1 MTAKEMQT
9 GLRGGLS
16 PGGAEYLLQD
26 LDVDMYVTGSNSR
39 MMARRSPYISRRPAL
54 NPVFFLSFGAYLMGK
69 HRCTLARDPKAA
81 LVNDARLG
89 GFPATHFESYSQAAD
104 VGKASEW
111 RSFQAKS
118 SLPKKAKSFLLGGAG
133 GIRTHGPRKANG
145 FRVRLVMTTS
155 ILLHDEMISGD
166 G

>member
-1 MTAKEMQT
+1 M
-9 GLRGGLS
+9 
-16 PGGAEYLLQD
+16 
-26 LDVDMYVTGSNSR
+26 
-39 MMARRSPYISRRPAL
+39 
-54 NPVFFLSFGAYLMGK
+54 NPVEKETAENFYGTEERDHQLMLRYDRVRGCGAPARGYRPPEQKGHDDGAY
-69 HRCTLARDPKAA
+69 
-81 LVNDARLG
+81 
-89 GFPATHFESYSQAAD
+89 
-104 VGKASEW
+104 VGKTPEG

>member
-1 MTAKEMQT
+1 M
-9 GLRGGLS
+9 
-16 PGGAEYLLQD
+16 
-26 LDVDMYVTGSNSR
+26 
-39 MMARRSPYISRRPAL
+39 
-54 NPVFFLSFGAYLMGK
+54 NPVEKETAENFYGTEERDHQLMLRYDGVRGCGAPARGYRPPEQKRHGDGAY
-69 HRCTLARDPKAA
+69 
-81 LVNDARLG
+81 
-89 GFPATHFESYSQAAD
+89 
-104 VGKASEW
+104 VGKTPEG

-118 SLPKKAKSFLLGGAG
+118 SLPFSAKSFLLGGAG

>member
-1 MTAKEMQT
+1 M
-9 GLRGGLS
+9 
-16 PGGAEYLLQD
+16 
-26 LDVDMYVTGSNSR
+26 
-39 MMARRSPYISRRPAL
+39 
-54 NPVFFLSFGAYLMGK
+54 
-69 HRCTLARDPKAA
+69 
-81 LVNDARLG
+81 NDAWLG
-89 GFPATHFESYSQAAD
+89 GFPATHFAPYSQAAD
-104 VGKASEW
+104 VGKHRRRDPSK
-111 RSFQAKS
+111 QKS

>member
-1 MTAKEMQT
+1 MNHAGKETAENFYGTRERDHQLI
-9 GLRGGLS
+9 LRYDGVSGYGAPAGG
-16 PGGAEYLLQD
+16 Y
-26 LDVDMYVTGSNSR
+26 
-39 MMARRSPYISRRPAL
+39 RP
-54 NPVFFLSFGAYLMGK
+54 PEQKRHGY
-69 HRCTLARDPKAA
+69 R
-81 LVNDARLG
+81 
-89 GFPATHFESYSQAAD
+89 AD
-104 VGKASEW
+104 VGKAPEK

-155 ILLHDEMISGD
+155 ILLHDEKISGD

>member
-1 MTAKEMQT
+1 M
-9 GLRGGLS
+9 
-16 PGGAEYLLQD
+16 
-26 LDVDMYVTGSNSR
+26 
-39 MMARRSPYISRRPAL
+39 
-54 NPVFFLSFGAYLMGK
+54 NPVEKETAENFYGTGERNHQLMLRYDGVRGCGAPARGYRPPELTRHGDGAY
-69 HRCTLARDPKAA
+69 A
-81 LVNDARLG
+81 
-89 GFPATHFESYSQAAD
+89 
-104 VGKASEW
+104 GKASEE
-111 RSFQAKS
+111 RSFLAKS

>member
-1 MTAKEMQT
+1 M
-9 GLRGGLS
+9 
-16 PGGAEYLLQD
+16 
-26 LDVDMYVTGSNSR
+26 
-39 MMARRSPYISRRPAL
+39 
-54 NPVFFLSFGAYLMGK
+54 
-69 HRCTLARDPKAA
+69 
-81 LVNDARLG
+81 NDTRLG
-89 GFPATHFESYSQAAD
+89 GFLVTHLEPYSQAVDVVRLPEQKRHGDGAH
-104 VGKASEW
+104 VGKTPEK

-155 ILLHDEMISGD
+155 ILLHDEITSGD

>member
-1 MTAKEMQT
+1 MLEKETAENFYGT
-9 GLRGGLS
+9 GERDHQLPLRYDGVSGYGTTAGG
-16 PGGAEYLLQD
+16 Y
-26 LDVDMYVTGSNSR
+26 
-39 MMARRSPYISRRPAL
+39 RSPEQKRCGD
-54 NPVFFLSFGAYLMGK
+54 GADAGK
-69 HRCTLARDPKAA
+69 TPE
-81 LVNDARLG
+81 G
-89 GFPATHFESYSQAAD
+89 
-104 VGKASEW
+104 

>member
-1 MTAKEMQT
+1 MNHVGKETAESFYGT
-9 GLRGGLS
+9 GERDHQLMLRYDGVRGYGVPAGG
-16 PGGAEYLLQD
+16 Y
-26 LDVDMYVTGSNSR
+26 
-39 MMARRSPYISRRPAL
+39 RP
-54 NPVFFLSFGAYLMGK
+54 PEQKRHGDGAY
-69 HRCTLARDPKAA
+69 
-81 LVNDARLG
+81 
-89 GFPATHFESYSQAAD
+89 
-104 VGKASEW
+104 VGKTMEK

-118 SLPKKAKSFLLGGAG
+118 SLPFSAKSFLLGGAG

>member
-1 MTAKEMQT
+1 MNHVEKETVENFYETEERDHQLM
-9 GLRGGLS
+9 LRYDGVSGYGVPAGG
-16 PGGAEYLLQD
+16 Y
-26 LDVDMYVTGSNSR
+26 
-39 MMARRSPYISRRPAL
+39 RPL
-54 NPVFFLSFGAYLMGK
+54 EQKGHGDGAY
-69 HRCTLARDPKAA
+69 A
-81 LVNDARLG
+81 
-89 GFPATHFESYSQAAD
+89 
-104 VGKASEW
+104 GKASEE

-155 ILLHDEMISGD
+155 ILLHDEITSGD

>member
-1 MTAKEMQT
+1 MNHVEKETAESFYGTEERDHQLM
-9 GLRGGLS
+9 LRYDGVSGYGVPAGG
-16 PGGAEYLLQD
+16 Y
-26 LDVDMYVTGSNSR
+26 
-39 MMARRSPYISRRPAL
+39 RP
-54 NPVFFLSFGAYLMGK
+54 PEQKRCGDGAYAGK
-69 HRCTLARDPKAA
+69 TPE
-81 LVNDARLG
+81 G
-89 GFPATHFESYSQAAD
+89 
-104 VGKASEW
+104 

>member
-1 MTAKEMQT
+1 MC
-9 GLRGGLS
+9 
-16 PGGAEYLLQD
+16 
-26 LDVDMYVTGSNSR
+26 
-39 MMARRSPYISRRPAL
+39 L
-54 NPVFFLSFGAYLMGK
+54 NPVEKETAENFYGTGERDHQLMLRYDGVRGCGA
-69 HRCTLARDPKAA
+69 LA
-81 LVNDARLG
+81 G
-89 GFPATHFESYSQAAD
+89 GYRPPEQKRHGYRAY
-104 VGKASEW
+104 VGKTLEG

-155 ILLHDEMISGD
+155 ILLHDEITSGD

>member
-1 MTAKEMQT
+1 M
-9 GLRGGLS
+9 
-16 PGGAEYLLQD
+16 
-26 LDVDMYVTGSNSR
+26 
-39 MMARRSPYISRRPAL
+39 
-54 NPVFFLSFGAYLMGK
+54 NPVEKETAENFYGTGERDYQLMLRYDGVRGYGVPAGGYRPPEQKRHGDGAYAGK
-69 HRCTLARDPKAA
+69 TPE
-81 LVNDARLG
+81 G
-89 GFPATHFESYSQAAD
+89 
-104 VGKASEW
+104 

>member
-1 MTAKEMQT
+1 MNHVGKEMAKSFYGT
-9 GLRGGLS
+9 GERNHQLMLRYDGVSGYGVPAGG
-16 PGGAEYLLQD
+16 Y
-26 LDVDMYVTGSNSR
+26 
-39 MMARRSPYISRRPAL
+39 RP
-54 NPVFFLSFGAYLMGK
+54 PEQKRHGDGAY
-69 HRCTLARDPKAA
+69 
-81 LVNDARLG
+81 
-89 GFPATHFESYSQAAD
+89 
-104 VGKASEW
+104 VGKTTEK

-155 ILLHDEMISGD
+155 ILLHDEIISGD

>member
-1 MTAKEMQT
+1 MSPVEKETAENFYGT
-9 GLRGGLS
+9 GEHDHQLMLRYDGVSGYGVPAGG
-16 PGGAEYLLQD
+16 Y
-26 LDVDMYVTGSNSR
+26 
-39 MMARRSPYISRRPAL
+39 RP
-54 NPVFFLSFGAYLMGK
+54 PEQKGHGDGAY
-69 HRCTLARDPKAA
+69 A
-81 LVNDARLG
+81 
-89 GFPATHFESYSQAAD
+89 
-104 VGKASEW
+104 GKASER

-155 ILLHDEMISGD
+155 ILLHDKMSSGD

>member
-1 MTAKEMQT
+1 MLERKR
-9 GLRGGLS
+9 LRAFYGTEELDHQLMLRYDGVRGCGAPAGG
-16 PGGAEYLLQD
+16 Y
-26 LDVDMYVTGSNSR
+26 
-39 MMARRSPYISRRPAL
+39 RP
-54 NPVFFLSFGAYLMGK
+54 PEQKRHGYRAY
-69 HRCTLARDPKAA
+69 A
-81 LVNDARLG
+81 
-89 GFPATHFESYSQAAD
+89 
-104 VGKASEW
+104 GKASEE